1 MIVMFQT
8 YCDELKAQGDA
19 NPCTL
24 LPQMVTNNLR
34 YYDTL
39 LLSGRPLFT
48 VEALLSPPEII
59 LHPHASELF
68 KLMTQAML
76 EVVEGYVMVVVQTPP
91 ASQGPLCIP
100 IHVGKWC
107 SFVAMGT

>member
-1 MIVMFQT
+1 MTERLKVMRVPVR
-8 YCDELKAQGDA
+8 CS
-19 NPCTL
+19 
-24 LPQMVTNNLR
+24 PQMVTNNLR

-76 EVVEGYVMVVVQTPP
+76 EVVEGYVVVVVQTLS

-100 IHVGKWC
+100 IHVEEWC
-107 SFVAMGT
+107 SFVAIGT

>member
-1 MIVMFQT
+1 
-8 YCDELKAQGDA
+8 
-19 NPCTL
+19 
-24 LPQMVTNNLR
+24 MVTNNLR
-34 YYDTL
+34 YYDSL

-76 EVVEGYVMVVVQTPP
+76 EVVEGYVVVVVQTQKNGVPLLLWEP
-91 ASQGPLCIP
+91 EQHTAVLNVSLNSPLCSA
-100 IHVGKWC
+100 VLY
-107 SFVAMGT
+107 